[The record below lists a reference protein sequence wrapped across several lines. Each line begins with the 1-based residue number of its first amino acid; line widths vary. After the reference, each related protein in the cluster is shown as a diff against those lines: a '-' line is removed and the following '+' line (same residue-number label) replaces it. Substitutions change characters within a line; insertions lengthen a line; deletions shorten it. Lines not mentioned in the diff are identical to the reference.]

1 METTQRPQ
9 TGSRTIIALSKHC
22 LKCSSPVQVFCSLS
36 TRKHSQASAV
46 TRTARCADLL
56 VLLLLLGIGN
66 FQSGGF
72 LSEAL

>member
-22 LKCSSPVQVFCSLS
+22 PVQVFCSLS